1 MRNFFDLVE
10 QAACRTPDAE
20 ALVAGDARLTYRALA
35 ALGLAFAERLQA
47 LEIAQGERLAI
58 FLDKRIETVVA
69 MLGAAAAGVVF
80 VPINPVLKPEQVHH
94 ILVDSGAR
102 CLVTS
107 SLRARILGDGVLA
120 GMPYVILTDA
130 KTLAPAPASRTT
142 FLRWMQ
148 PDAPPESVAN
158 RHASAAPEPRADTID
173 ADLAALLYTSGSTGR
188 PKGVML
194 SHRNLLEGAWS
205 VAQYLRHTAQDR
217 ILAALPLSFDAGLS
231 QLTTAWAAGASAVLV
246 NYLMPADVVEIC
258 VRERIT
264 GFAGV
269 PPLWI
274 QLARAAWPGEARAR
288 LRYFANTG
296 GHLPRPVLHALRELF
311 PSASPYLM
319 YGLTE
324 AFRSTYL
331 DPAEV
336 DRRPDSIGKAV
347 PNARILV
354 VREDGAPCAPNEVG
368 ELVHVG
374 ACVTLGYWNDPAR
387 TALRYR
393 PSPEAKP
400 GGAPRETA
408 VWSGDLV
415 RRDDDGFLYFVARND
430 AQIKSSGYRISPEE
444 IEEVA
449 HASGL
454 VAEAVAL
461 VVRRHV
467 RVRHRRLLARVE
479 RLCLAVDAPAPACAR
494 RGRLRARLQLG
505 QHLIARGNRVR
516 LIAARIR
523 EARVVLAIGRRGA
536 RAHRPAPPGIGLRR
550 VKRLRDRARDA
561 AHDGT
566 AADISCCAKC
576 RISAAAHGPAIAT
589 VTVTAT
595 SFTPY
600 EMLCSCSDVIACRNE
615 IARPEAAATSTTG
628 SEM

>member
-80 VPINPVLKPEQVHH
+80 VPINPALKPEQVHH

-231 QLTTAWAAGASAVLV
+231 QLTAAWAAGASAVLV

-461 VVRRHV
+461 GVPHDELGESITLVVV
-467 RVRHRRLLARVE
+467 PL
-479 RLCLAVDAPAPACAR
+479 DADTFRPDA
-494 RGRLRARLQLG
+494 LRARCAQQLPPYMVP
-505 QHLIARGNRVR
+505 HTIATRTSLPRNPNGKFDRVA
-516 LIAARIR
+516 L
-523 EARVVLAIGRRGA
+523 
-536 RAHRPAPPGIGLRR
+536 RA
-550 VKRLRDRARDA
+550 DA
-561 AHDGT
+561 ANLVET
-566 AADISCCAKC
+566 
-576 RISAAAHGPAIAT
+576 
-589 VTVTAT
+589 
-595 SFTPY
+595 
-600 EMLCSCSDVIACRNE
+600 L
-615 IARPEAAATSTTG
+615 
-628 SEM
+628 

>member
-274 QLARAAWPGEARAR
+274 QLARAGWPGEARAR

-374 ACVTLGYWNDPAR
+374 ACVTLGYWIR
-387 TALRYR
+387 R
-393 PSPEAKP
+393 
-400 GGAPRETA
+400 APRCAT
-408 VWSGDLV
+408 GLRP
-415 RRDDDGFLYFVARND
+415 RRSRA
-430 AQIKSSGYRISPEE
+430 A
-444 IEEVA
+444 
-449 HASGL
+449 
-454 VAEAVAL
+454 
-461 VVRRHV
+461 RHV
-467 RVRHRRLLARVE
+467 RRPSGPVISCAATTTDSSISSPATMRRSR
-479 RLCLAVDAPAPACAR
+479 APATGSARKRSRRSRTRAGSWPKRSRSACRTTNSA
-494 RGRLRARLQLG
+494 
-505 QHLIARGNRVR
+505 NRSR
-516 LIAARIR
+516 SSSCRSTPTR
-523 EARVVLAIGRRGA
+523 SGPTRC
-536 RAHRPAPPGIGLRR
+536 
-550 VKRLRDRARDA
+550 ARDA
-561 AHDGT
+561 HSNFPRTWCRIRSPRARRCRAIRTGNSIASRCAPTRRTSSKRSEDAPDRRARRSSTRDVRRPPPLPTPYPAPRAARRCERARWGT
-566 AADISCCAKC
+566 AAAG
-576 RISAAAHGPAIAT
+576 AAARAASG
-589 VTVTAT
+589 
-595 SFTPY
+595 
-600 EMLCSCSDVIACRNE
+600 R
-615 IARPEAAATSTTG
+615 AAAGAGSRSATNIFARRFSTKNKNLPHI
-628 SEM
+628 

>member
-80 VPINPVLKPEQVHH
+80 VPINPALKPEQVHH

-461 VVRRHV
+461 GVPHDELGESITLVVV
-467 RVRHRRLLARVE
+467 PL
-479 RLCLAVDAPAPACAR
+479 DADTF
-494 RGRLRARLQLG
+494 
-505 QHLIARGNRVR
+505 
-516 LIAARIR
+516 
-523 EARVVLAIGRRGA
+523 
-536 RAHRPAPPGIGLRR
+536 RPDAL
-550 VKRLRDRARDA
+550 RARDA
-561 AHDGT
+561 HSNFPRTWCRIRSPRARRCRAIRTGNSIASRCAPTRRTSSKRSEDAPDRRARRSSTRDVRRPPPLPTPYPAPRAARRCERARWGT
-566 AADISCCAKC
+566 AAAG
-576 RISAAAHGPAIAT
+576 AAARAASG
-589 VTVTAT
+589 
-595 SFTPY
+595 
-600 EMLCSCSDVIACRNE
+600 R
-615 IARPEAAATSTTG
+615 AAAGAGSRSATNIFARRFSTKNKNLPHI
-628 SEM
+628 